1 VTTTTRKKQAPV
13 CSRCPGAGATWREL
27 NGKRT
32 WFCPFHLKEAE
43 RELREVAYAKFA
55 KTETQEVVAPACPV
69 SNTAVD
75 HPPHY
80 NVGKFEVID
89 VIDDWAKGW
98 PSGVAFHLGN
108 VVKYVARAGKKES
121 FAQDLLKA
129 RWYLD
134 RAISMC
140 EGQHEQGEQNGAG
153 VR

>member
-55 KTETQEVVAPACPV
+55 KTETQEVAAPACPV

-89 VIDDWAKGW
+89 VIDDW
-98 PSGVAFHLGN
+98 SLSFNLGN
-108 VVKYVARAGKKES
+108 VVKYVARAQHKGNELE
-121 FAQDLLKA
+121 DLEKA
-129 RWYLD
+129 AWYLA
-134 RAISMC
+134 REIARRK
-140 EGQHEQGEQNGAG
+140 A
-153 VR
+153 